1 MWFNLKKILWEDGI
15 HLFKLWFPNVEVEQ
29 KKRLEEGVTN
39 HLKKWELSRVDIKA
53 QLKWKDYTHYK
64 SKIFDETSW
73 DKAPWVVLKGNDK
86 EKARLEGMKHV
97 LSIMDYRDKG
107 KTVEI
112 LEPDASIVTIV

>member
-1 MWFNLKKILWEDGI
+1 
-15 HLFKLWFPNVEVEQ
+15 
-29 KKRLEEGVTN
+29 
-39 HLKKWELSRVDIKA
+39 
-53 QLKWKDYTHYK
+53 
-64 SKIFDETSW
+64 
-73 DKAPWVVLKGNDK
+73 VVLKGNDK